1 MNVEIGK
8 IIGAVGIKGHLKMA
22 TSLSNRQ
29 NISKMNS
36 VFFEE
41 EKNLVKLNFI
51 REHKGNV
58 IISIKH
64 IKSRNEAESLIGKKL
79 FIKRES
85 LPTLKEGE
93 YYVSDLIG
101 FDVINNIGN
110 KIGIV
115 KDIKNFGAGNLFEIN
130 QENNKTFFLPF
141 NQDNIKKIDQPK
153 RKIIANPI
161 KGIVND

>member
-1 MNVEIGK
+1 
-8 IIGAVGIKGHLKMA
+8 
-22 TSLSNRQ
+22 
-29 NISKMNS
+29 MNS

-58 IISIKH
+58 IISLKH

>member
-58 IISIKH
+58 IISLKH

-115 KDIKNFGAGNLFEIN
+115 KDIKVHKRICMEYHNWFTEYCKMQVLEII
-130 QENNKTFFLPF
+130 PS
-141 NQDNIKKIDQPK
+141 
-153 RKIIANPI
+153 PI
-161 KGIVND
+161 KGSKGNFEFLIYVRM

>member
-8 IIGAVGIKGHLKMA
+8 IIGAVGIKGHLKLA
-22 TSLSNRQ
+22 TYLSNRK

-36 VFFEE
+36 VFFDE

-51 REHKGNV
+51 REHKGNI
-58 IISIKH
+58 IISLKH

-85 LPTLKEGE
+85 LPPLKHGE
-93 YYVSDLIG
+93 YYALDLIG
-101 FDVINNIGN
+101 FEVINSAGN

-130 QENNKTFFLPF
+130 KENKKTFFIPF
-141 NQDNIKKIDQPK
+141 NKENISKIDQDRK
-153 RKIIANPI
+153 KIIANPI